1 MKRLVSRFMVK
12 LVIEAAGTMA
22 DIKLQQL
29 KSNKKAFLWERS
41 FYKKSFPEG
50 SLSCEGRDRTYDLR
64 VMSPTSY
71 RCSTSRCIFNRN
83 QDDLF
88 SLFRYRFFNWIA
100 NVGVYTFPANSFLS
114 FFLYIRCAGSRHLF
128 NHAISLV
135 RNIAGTGSFNF

>member
-1 MKRLVSRFMVK
+1 MVK

-71 RCSTSRCIFNRN
+71 RCSTSRCI
-83 QDDLF
+83 LGWKAAVKLY
-88 SLFRYRFFNWIA
+88 SVIAFFNWIA
-100 NVGVYTFPANSFLS
+100 NVGVYTFSANSFFSLFS
-114 FFLYIRCAGSRHLF
+114 LHQMHLR
-128 NHAISLV
+128 STTPLQ
-135 RNIAGTGSFNF
+135 